1 MSFKFG
7 SNSFSTPK
15 WWKES
20 VVYQIYPS
28 SFQSTPDAT
37 APGWGT
43 VKGMT
48 SRVDYLKSLGVDVLW
63 TSPIYKSPQA
73 DMGYDIADYKAIDPR
88 YGSLEDVDELIA
100 ELKKRGMRL
109 MMDLVVNHTS
119 NEHAW
124 FLESR
129 SSKASPRRDWYHWQ
143 PAKGFEAD
151 GTPIPPNN
159 WAQIL
164 GEANSAWTWD
174 QGSREFYLSLFTPEQ
189 PDLNWENPAVREAVW
204 DVMRFWL
211 DRGVGLYPPIA
222 QARPTV

>member
-1 MSFKFG
+1 MAPKFG
-7 SNSFSTPK
+7 TNDFATPK

-20 VVYQIYPS
+20 VIYQIYPS
-28 SFQSTPDAT
+28 SFQSTPEAT

-43 VKGMT
+43 VKGIT
-48 SRVDYLKSLGVDVLW
+48 SRVDYLKSLGVDIVW

-73 DMGYDIADYKAIDPR
+73 DMGYDIADYKSIDPR
-88 YGSLEDVDELIA
+88 YGSLADVDALIA
-100 ELKKRGMRL
+100 ELRKRDMKL

-119 NEHAW
+119 NEHDW

-129 SSKASPRRDWYHWQ
+129 SSKASPKRDWYHWR

-164 GEANSAWTWD
+164 GEANSGA
-174 QGSREFYLSLFTPEQ
+174 
-189 PDLNWENPAVREAVW
+189 
-204 DVMRFWL
+204 
-211 DRGVGLYPPIA
+211 
-222 QARPTV
+222 